1 MSVYKKC
8 LRIIGTTCILSTA
21 VIGLSCMIA
30 CSYTQ
35 SSLKLAEH
43 SMNHHAV
50 ISTEYTPTKNKVQ
63 IPVHMRDGK
72 YYVLAE
78 SVVLHKH
85 VPLLQKI
92 DIGGATE
99 SGTRYEYH
107 HNTGFKAYYEV
118 KITNANGKNYCVFS
132 PSLNSPT
139 LPFNAT
145 PTPTFVGFM
154 PVSNMVQ
161 VCEKEG
167 NVQIFNHTEE
177 KFSWR
182 TIYAVPAAGI
192 AFVVIDVPSFALGFT
207 GYLIKEMF
215 FEN

>member
-1 MSVYKKC
+1 MSGYKKC
-8 LRIIGTTCILSTA
+8 LRLISRTCIFSAT
-21 VIGLSCMIA
+21 VIGLPCMIA

-50 ISTEYTPTKNKVQ
+50 ISTEYTPTKNTVQ
-63 IPVHMRDGK
+63 IPVYMRDGK

-78 SVVLHKH
+78 RVVLHKH

-99 SGTRYEYH
+99 SATRYEYH
-107 HNTGFKAYYEV
+107 HNTGPKAYYEV
-118 KITNANGKNYCVFS
+118 KITNTDEKKYCVFS

-139 LPFNAT
+139 LHFNAT
-145 PTPTFVGFM
+145 PAPTFVDFM

-182 TIYAVPAAGI
+182 AIYAVPAAGI
-192 AFVVIDVPSFALGFT
+192 AFVVLDVPSFILGFS
-207 GYLIKEMF
+207 GYLINEMF
-215 FEN
+215 F